1 MIRWDLMRSDRR
13 LSNHDA
19 GQSAESVRLC
29 LAQEWTWHG
38 GWHYVTLLILLVFT
52 ILHLRWIF
60 HPKTVQGWNFGLRTV
75 PPERHLYLISWSSR
89 PYKMQCEQSNTA
101 TAEWEP
107 DPFKAYAVDFYEQVA
122 HSIKLM
128 YVYLYTLYLLRCN
141 VCNICIFV

>member
-1 MIRWDLMRSDRR
+1 MRFDKIRPKAFQSRCRTKCGERAPLSSTRMDLAWR
-13 LSNHDA
+13 
-19 GQSAESVRLC
+19 
-29 LAQEWTWHG
+29 
-38 GWHYVTLLILLVFT
+38 VTLCDIT
-52 ILHLRWIF
+52 DITGLH
-60 HPKTVQGWNFGLRTV
+60 HPSPTLDFSSQDCARMEFGLRTV

-89 PYKMQCEQSNTA
+89 PYKMQCEQSNKA